1 LSSPTKNTVTKS
13 SNAGSFRR
21 IFLNLSVFQFLT
33 FLRRGVFYTF
43 MINYLYKLMQTV
55 TSTATLGT
63 FNMIASALGQN
74 LLWGKVSDRQKLRT
88 RLIVTGETIAAFA
101 YLIVFLVHRLIIQAG
116 NNFAAGLTIIIGL
129 SILEFFWS
137 MSDVGWAS
145 LLTDITTLEIRG
157 KTVGTLN
164 FIASLGRMVGIIFA
178 GFLYNDGAG
187 FQNGTIFFIVTALLL
202 TGAAIMTFTS
212 RRIRVESASSYVR
225 PTQETETRTDSRT
238 RENGRAYWWFLACLM
253 VIVLGTASVNQIFLL
268 FISLPAGLNAGDTE
282 MSLILTAWTIGG
294 MFASLAAGGLV
305 DRIGRM
311 KVIFAALGLA
321 IVTPLL
327 YGLASDVPTMALV
340 YGVNGVAFWSFQTGT
355 FALAGDMIPEHK
367 RGRLFGRYNTAIALS
382 WGPAG
387 ILIGGP
393 LADLQY
399 RAFGVPL
406 HVAFLNA
413 FYTSSIIV
421 ALGTIF
427 FAFFAVRIAR
437 KKSLT
442 RTVQVLN
449 QAKQKS

>member
-1 LSSPTKNTVTKS
+1 
-13 SNAGSFRR
+13 
-21 IFLNLSVFQFLT
+21 
-33 FLRRGVFYTF
+33 
-43 MINYLYKLMQTV
+43 
-55 TSTATLGT
+55 
-63 FNMIASALGQN
+63 
-74 LLWGKVSDRQKLRT
+74 
-88 RLIVTGETIAAFA
+88 
-101 YLIVFLVHRLIIQAG
+101 
-116 NNFAAGLTIIIGL
+116 
-129 SILEFFWS
+129 LEFFWS

-157 KTVGTLN
+157 KTVGALN

-212 RRIRVESASSYVR
+212 RHIGIRTSQPKQ
-225 PTQETETRTDSRT
+225 PTQETETRIDRPPQES
-238 RENGRAYWWFLACLM
+238 GRAYWWFLACLI

-268 FISLPAGLNAGDTE
+268 YISLPSGLNAGEHE

-355 FALAGDMIPEHK
+355 FALAGDMIQEQR
-367 RGRLFGRYNTAIALS
+367 RGRLFGRFNAAIALS

-399 RAFGVPL
+399 KVFGVPL

-413 FYTSSIIV
+413 FYVSSIIV

-427 FAFFAVRIAR
+427 FAFFAVRVAR
-437 KKSLT
+437 KESLT

-449 QAKQKS
+449 HAEQKS